1 MSQDLE
7 NVTSKEVRDRLPPAH
22 SRPKP
27 LTYVCLARF
36 PQRSARYLPVFARIR
51 LSALEASLHLPCGGT
66 RAVEDPGLELD
77 FSLIP
82 EIMSRLSALSEP
94 WGSCRRS

>member
-7 NVTSKEVRDRLPPAH
+7 NVTSKEVRDPPPPAY

-27 LTYVCLARF
+27 LTHVCLARF
-36 PQRSARYLPVFARIR
+36 PAEAGPVPSGVGTHPCI
-51 LSALEASLHLPCGGT
+51 LPCSGT

-77 FSLIP
+77 FSPTP

-94 WGSCRRS
+94 

>member
-27 LTYVCLARF
+27 LMHVCLARF
-36 PQRSARYLPVFARIR
+36 LPVFARLC
-51 LSALEASLHLPCGGT
+51 LSALEASLH
-66 RAVEDPGLELD
+66 
-77 FSLIP
+77 F
-82 EIMSRLSALSEP
+82 AL
-94 WGSCRRS
+94 WWH